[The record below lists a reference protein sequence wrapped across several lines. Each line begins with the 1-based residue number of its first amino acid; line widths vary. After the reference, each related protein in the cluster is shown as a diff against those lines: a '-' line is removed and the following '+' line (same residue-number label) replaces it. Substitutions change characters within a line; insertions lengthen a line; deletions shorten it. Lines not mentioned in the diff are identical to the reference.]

1 MAIGR
6 RLEQR
11 TEGNQPPSQRR
22 RENEAFDRHLTDSGR
37 KHRLVLLS
45 LALVF
50 LCALSLAPLVGPIQ
64 IRFSRLF
71 ASDVPFMQNIDA
83 QVFFVARL
91 PRVLLAAV
99 TGAALAVS
107 GLIFQSVLK
116 NPLATPY
123 TLGVASGASL
133 GAVLSIRS
141 GLVVV
146 VFGLSS
152 LTLSAFAGAL
162 FAVGLIYVLTQRRRD
177 LSTSVLLLAGVALN
191 FMFSS
196 LILLVHYLSN
206 FTQSY
211 QMLRWMMG
219 GLDVIDYPLISVAA
233 VLVASGL
240 VAASRFTKELNV
252 ISTGDELALS
262 RGVDVLRIKR
272 IAYLTASLLTAA
284 VVALTGP
291 IGFVGLVVPHALRLI
306 IGPDNRLLLPA
317 SALAGAIALIVCDT
331 IARTVM
337 APTEIPVGVITS
349 LLGSPCFIWLLLRER
364 RRLSFL

>member
-1 MAIGR
+1 MAIER
-6 RLEQR
+6 RLEKG
-11 TEGNQPPSQRR
+11 TERNPERSQGH
-22 RENEAFDRHLTDSGR
+22 RESEAFDRLLTDSRR

-45 LALVF
+45 LALAF
-50 LCALSLAPLVGPIQ
+50 LSVLFLAPVLGPIQ
-64 IRFSRLF
+64 IRLNRLF
-71 ASDVPFMQNIDA
+71 ATNIPFVENVDA
-83 QVFFVARL
+83 QIFFVARL

-99 TGAALAVS
+99 TGAALAAS
-107 GLIFQSVLK
+107 GLIFQAVLK

-146 VFGLSS
+146 IFGLSS
-152 LTLSAFAGAL
+152 LTLSAFVGAL
-162 FAVGLIYVLTQRRRD
+162 FAVGLIYLLTQRRGE

-219 GLDVIDYPLISVAA
+219 GLDVIEYPLIASAA
-233 VLVASGL
+233 VLVALGL
-240 VAASRFTKELNV
+240 AATSRFTKELNL
-252 ISTGDELALS
+252 ISTGDELAMS
-262 RGVDVLRIKR
+262 RGVEVVRVKR
-272 IAYLTASLLTAA
+272 IGYLTASLLTAA

-331 IARTVM
+331 IARTVI

-349 LLGSPCFIWLLLRER
+349 LLGSPCFIWLLLRQR